1 MATIIR
7 TNGQREDLVGE
18 GPNKTLTLDQMQK
31 ALHGGWI
38 EMVFSPLAR
47 QYFMVV
53 DEEGKLKGLPI
64 NAVATAMA
72 RQEGVRDIIVG
83 DAILISTGEVE

>member
-7 TNGQREDLVGE
+7 TTGQRENLVGE
-18 GPNKTLTLDQMQK
+18 GPNRTLTLEQMQK
-31 ALHGGWI
+31 ALNGGWI
-38 EMVFSPLAR
+38 EMVYSPMAR

-53 DEEGKLKGLPI
+53 DEEGKLKGLPV
-64 NAVATAMA
+64 NMVATAMA
-72 RQEGVRDIIVG
+72 RQEGVRDVIVG